1 MANVLNRT
9 THEYLQ
15 SVHTPDYDIA
25 DWVIN
30 PDVTELTGVPPKY
43 WDIGIDDVITE
54 MTPEQKAVVDA
65 NTVIPRMITRSQVFA
80 FSLRHAKAK
89 NVYLDWNGINT
100 APPGGAVLSRGAPQ
114 INAIEVQIA
123 NPSVGDCV
131 FILRKNNKPSAVHQ
145 VTLPAGSVSAVFAN
159 LSVDLNESDRL
170 QVYLSCSAAVEN
182 PACQIEISWSE

>member
-9 THEYLQ
+9 TRVYLL
-15 SVHTPDYDIA
+15 SVNTPDYDVA

-30 PDVTELTGVPPKY
+30 PDISLLDGIPSKY
-43 WDIGIDDVITE
+43 WDIGVDDVITE

-65 NTVIPRMITRSQVFA
+65 NTVIPRTVTRSQTFT
-80 FSLRHAKAK
+80 FSLRHAKAR

-100 APPGGAVLSRGAPQ
+100 APPGGAVLSRGTPQ

-123 NPSVGDCV
+123 TPNDEDCI
-131 FILRKNNKPSAVHQ
+131 FILRKNDELNTVHQ
-145 VTLPAGSVSAVFAN
+145 VTLLAGDVNAVFAN
-159 LSVDLNESDRL
+159 LAVAMNESDKL
-170 QVYLSCSAAVEN
+170 QVFVSCATTVEN